1 VAGFSGTV
9 GFSLSGLPAGAT
21 ASFNPPTVTGSGST
35 SLTVNTTSGTPA
47 GSSPLTVTAT
57 SASLTHT
64 AAATLMVS
72 NGAVRVNAGGSAY
85 TDSQSQV
92 WLADTG
98 FLQGSSYSTT
108 AAITGTNDPALYQ
121 TEHYSTGNLTY
132 QTSVPNGSYTVTLK
146 FAELYWA
153 SSGQRVFNVQLN
165 GTQVATNVDV
175 FAAAGGMNKAYDVS
189 YPVTV
194 NGGQITITLVAVT
207 GFPAVN
213 AIEAQ

>member
-1 VAGFSGTV
+1 
-9 GFSLSGLPAGAT
+9 L
-21 ASFNPPTVTGSGST
+21 
-35 SLTVNTTSGTPA
+35 TTSI
-47 GSSPLTVTAT
+47 L
-57 SASLTHT
+57 
-64 AAATLMVS
+64 
-72 NGAVRVNAGGSAY
+72 VNAGGPAY
-85 TDSQSQV
+85 TDSACNPWS
-92 WLADTG
+92 ADTG